1 MFIWNRFSRL
11 QFCKE
16 KLTVFRNRVHDY
28 LRIISIRKIRAACN
42 WSIHYIA
49 FNFSLVSERVFLASG
64 TFTFFRKRLRHLNRS
79 LAWNKRC
86 KFCTNPFNVWSFSF
100 FFLNLIPIYSIFQF
114 SDFWFFFLERIFHF
128 IFIHLI
134 CFLILTEIL
143 ICN

>member
-28 LRIISIRKIRAACN
+28 LRIISISKIRAACN

-86 KFCTNPFNVWSFSF
+86 KFCTNPFNVWSFSY
-100 FFLNLIPIYSIFQF
+100 FLNLIPIYSIFQF
-114 SDFWFFFLERIFHF
+114 SDFWFFSRADFSFYFYSFDLFLDINWD
-128 IFIHLI
+128 I
-134 CFLILTEIL
+134 
-143 ICN
+143 NM

>member
-28 LRIISIRKIRAACN
+28 LRIISISKIRAACN

-100 FFLNLIPIYSIFQF
+100 FFWKFNSNL
-114 SDFWFFFLERIFHF
+114 FHF
-128 IFIHLI
+128 PIQW
-134 CFLILTEIL
+134 FLILFSRADFSFYFYSFDLFLDINWD
-143 ICN
+143 INM